1 MKAKKNDKRN
11 GVSCEMK
18 KQLANCI
25 TMSRILGSILMLFFP
40 VFSVS
45 FYALYLFC
53 GVTDMVDGTI
63 ARKTGAVS
71 GFGEKLDSFADL
83 LFVAVSLM
91 KFLPAMDIPAWL
103 WFWCIIIAGIKV
115 CNIAWGMI
123 FMKKFIT
130 LHTMMNK
137 LTGLL
142 LFLLP
147 LTLPFIALQYSAVL
161 VCAIATFS
169 AIQDGHRI
177 RNR

>member
-1 MKAKKNDKRN
+1 
-11 GVSCEMK
+11 
-18 KQLANCI
+18 
-25 TMSRILGSILMLFFP
+25 MSRILGSILMLFFP

-71 GFGEKLDSFADL
+71 AFGEKLDSFADL
-83 LFVAVSLM
+83 LFVVVSLI
-91 KFLPAMDIPAWL
+91 KFLPAIDIPVWL
-103 WFWCIIIAGIKV
+103 WFWGMIIVGIKV
-115 CNIAWGMI
+115 CNIAWGII
-123 FMKKFIT
+123 FTKKFIT

-147 LTLPFIALQYSAVL
+147 LTLHFIALQYSAIV
-161 VCAIATFS
+161 VCMIATIS
-169 AIQDGHRI
+169 AIQEGRII
-177 RNR
+177 RNVQGFAKE

>member
-1 MKAKKNDKRN
+1 MKAKKNNNRN
-11 GVSCEMK
+11 GVSCKMK

-25 TMSRILGSILMLFFP
+25 TMSRVLGSILMLFFP
-40 VFSVS
+40 VFSVP

-71 GFGEKLDSFADL
+71 EFGEKLDSFADF
-83 LFVAVSLM
+83 LFLAVSLV
-91 KFLPAMDIPAWL
+91 KFLPAMDIPVWM

-115 CNIAWGMI
+115 CNMAWGII
-123 FMKKFIT
+123 FMRKLIIP
-130 LHTMMNK
+130 HTIMNK

-147 LTLPFIALQYSAVL
+147 LTLPFIVLQYSAVL

-169 AIQDGHRI
+169 AIQEGHRI